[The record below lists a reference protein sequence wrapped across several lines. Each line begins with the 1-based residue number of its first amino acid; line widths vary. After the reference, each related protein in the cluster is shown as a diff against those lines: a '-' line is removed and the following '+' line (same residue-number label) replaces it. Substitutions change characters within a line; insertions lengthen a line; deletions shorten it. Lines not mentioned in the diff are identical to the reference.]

1 MLQRISESH
10 RDDTLPPQT
19 NVVVRFE
26 NVSKAYDR
34 DNIIIRGLT
43 LDIERGEFLT
53 LLGPSGS
60 GKSTSLMM
68 LAGFEAPSA
77 GRIYLNGRPIEN
89 LPAHKR
95 NIGMVFQNYALFP
108 HMTVAENLAYPLRVR
123 RLAKGVI
130 TQRVNR
136 ALDMVQMRD
145 FAERKPALLS
155 GGQQQRVALARAIV
169 FQPELILMD
178 EPLGALDKRLR
189 EDLQLEIKHLHQE
202 LGVSIV
208 YVTHDQSEAL
218 TMSDRIAI
226 FNCGRIEQLD
236 KPGALYDAPQTRF
249 VAGFIGDNNA
259 IEGEVIAVRDGLAT
273 LIIDHGISTQA
284 RAATG
289 LAKGQRAII
298 SIRPEKISLRAAG
311 NSSAAQLTARIRD
324 RIYLGDHFQF
334 HAQTDAG
341 TGLLVKQL
349 NVAEGLGLNP
359 GDRCELTWAAEDCIA
374 FCA

>member
-1 MLQRISESH
+1 MLQRTSES
-10 RDDTLPPQT
+10 RTGDTPPPHAD
-19 NVVVRFE
+19 VVVRFE
-26 NVSKAYDR
+26 NVSKAYDQ
-34 DNIIIRGLT
+34 DNVIIKGLT
-43 LDIERGEFLT
+43 LDIVRGEFLT

-136 ALDMVQMRD
+136 ALDMVQMGD
-145 FAERKPALLS
+145 FATRKPALLS

-202 LGVSIV
+202 LGVTVV

-226 FNCGRIEQLD
+226 FNGGRIEQLD

-259 IEGEVIAVRDGLAT
+259 IEGEVVAIRDGLAT

-284 RAATG
+284 RATTG
-289 LAKGQRAII
+289 LSKGQR
-298 SIRPEKISLRAAG
+298 
-311 NSSAAQLTARIRD
+311 
-324 RIYLGDHFQF
+324 
-334 HAQTDAG
+334 
-341 TGLLVKQL
+341 
-349 NVAEGLGLNP
+349 
-359 GDRCELTWAAEDCIA
+359 
-374 FCA
+374 

>member
-1 MLQRISESH
+1 MLQRISES
-10 RDDTLPPQT
+10 DTDGALPSQAE
-19 NVVVRFE
+19 VVVRFE
-26 NVSKAYDR
+26 NVSKTYDQ
-34 DNIIIRGLT
+34 DNVVISGLT
-43 LDIERGEFLT
+43 LDIVRGEFLT

-123 RLAKGVI
+123 RLTKAVI
-130 TQRVNR
+130 AQRVNR
-136 ALDMVQMRD
+136 ALDMVQMRE
-145 FAERKPALLS
+145 FAARKPTLLS

-202 LGVSIV
+202 LGVTVV

-226 FNCGRIEQLD
+226 FNGGRIEQLD

-259 IEGEVIAVRDGLAT
+259 IEGEVVAVRDGLAT

-284 RAATG
+284 RATNG
-289 LAKGQRAII
+289 LYKGQRAII

-311 NSSAAQLTARIRD
+311 NSSAAQLTASIRD

-341 TGLLVKQL
+341 TRLLVKQL